1 MDMAIKRKGLLQIT
15 PGERSA
21 LQLIAQGK
29 AIGEV
34 CRCLGVPPAEL
45 GVHLTTLFAKL
56 GAGSRA
62 EAVAEASR
70 RGIVNMLE

>member
-1 MDMAIKRKGLLQIT
+1 MNTAIKRTGLLHIT

-29 AIGEV
+29 ALGEV
-34 CRCLGVPPAEL
+34 CQCLGVSPAEL
-45 GVHLTTLFAKL
+45 GIHLTTLFAKL

-70 RGIVNMLE
+70 RGIVDMLE